1 MSPQRALTAL
11 ALGLTCVLAAGCSSE
26 VHLGGIVSETG
37 AAAIYGEKVKKGMD
51 LALEQTDAAGGY
63 NGKTVKIDY
72 RDDQTRPE
80 VGLEVARELIDD
92 VGVRVIIG
100 AVTSSVTLKIAPLC
114 ESKKVILMSPTASAP
129 KITEAGDYIYRVY
142 PSDILEGTSIADFAR
157 DLGLERVAVFAVN
170 NEFGAGLEQVFVEKY
185 ESKFRKVV
193 KTFEFEEGAGDAFD
207 PMVEEVK
214 QLQPDGIYIIAYV
227 GDLAE
232 LLKRLRAAGIESV
245 IMGNSSV
252 TQDVVRLAGAAAENL
267 LFPMPAF
274 DVDSDDEATKAFVE
288 AYRKKYGEDP
298 DRFSAH
304 GYDAVNVVVQAA
316 REGGSF
322 HPDDLKIGLQNI
334 DNYRGA
340 SGRITFDA
348 NGDVVQ
354 YPRMFII
361 RDGKPIPYEKFV
373 EGGGSLPLPGRG

>member
-11 ALGLTCVLAAGCSSE
+11 AIGLACVLAAGCSSE

-51 LALEQTDAAGGY
+51 LALEQIDAAGGY

-92 VGVRVIIG
+92 VGVRVIVG

-157 DLGLERVAVFAVN
+157 DLGLERVVVFAVN

-193 KTFEFEEGAGDAFD
+193 KTFEFEEGAGDAFE

-227 GDLAE
+227 SDIAE
-232 LLKRLRAAGIESV
+232 LLKRLRGAEIESV

-304 GYDAVNVVVQAA
+304 GYDAVNVIVQAA
-316 REGGSF
+316 KEGGSF

-334 DNYRGA
+334 DNFRGA